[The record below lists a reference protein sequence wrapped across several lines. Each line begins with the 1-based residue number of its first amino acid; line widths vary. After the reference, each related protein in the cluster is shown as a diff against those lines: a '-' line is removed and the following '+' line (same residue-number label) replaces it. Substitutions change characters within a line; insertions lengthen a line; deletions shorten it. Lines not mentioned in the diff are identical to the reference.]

1 MKRRRKT
8 FRRGRT
14 RPDRAALLDA
24 LLGDVLPLPESEEC
38 VFVDVGYGDNPTTT
52 ERTHNV
58 LIALKSKVQTIGV
71 EVDQTRV
78 ARANATRKPGM
89 SFVRGGFDLCTIARK
104 NASFVRCLNV
114 LRGYSVWEVKGALL
128 QMGRALGP
136 RGLLLEGTSD
146 VEGTLAAVHIWRR
159 NQAARLDYEGLL
171 CVTNFS
177 RGFSP
182 WMFRDVLPRDLRRH
196 TKPGEPVFEWLAAWD
211 DQTQIIRKA
220 LRDESHS
227 QKGVEANRRVFA
239 ASVACLASQ
248 KAETDARFAHRG
260 VALFKPER
268 PSTRPE
274 VLCPDDL
281 L

>member
-24 LLGDVLPLPESEEC
+24 LLGSILPLPESEEC
-38 VFVDVGYGDNPTTT
+38 LFVDVGYGDNPTTT

-58 LIALKSKVQTIGV
+58 LSGLKRKVQTIGV
-71 EVDQTRV
+71 EVEETRV
-78 ARANATRKPGM
+78 ARACAAKKPGM
-89 SFVRGGFDLCTIARK
+89 SFVCGGFDLYAIAPQ

-114 LRGYSVWEVKGALL
+114 LRGYGLWDVKGALL

-146 VEGTLAAVHIWRR
+146 VEGTLAAVHVWRR
-159 NQAARLDYEGLL
+159 NQAARLDYEGLV

-196 TKPGEPVFEWLAAWD
+196 AKSGEPVFEWLLAWD
-211 DQTQIIRKA
+211 EETRKVRKS
-220 LRDESHS
+220 LRDENHS
-227 QKGVEANRRVFA
+227 QKGAEVNRRVFA
-239 ASVACLASQ
+239 ESVARLASERG
-248 KAETDARFAHRG
+248 ETDARFAQRG
-260 VALFKPER
+260 VVLWKPER

-274 VLCPDDL
+274 VLCPDDPL
-281 L
+281 